1 LEEELVDDAAS
12 LNIENLK
19 ETKSENLNEDKNSTQ
34 RKSIRD
40 IMINVTS
47 LVPDISKN
55 LMHLVDKADL
65 PATME
70 NIDKLI
76 ESVESLK
83 IKSKTR
89 RKSVKDTKQLTITD
103 YNRNVDQVIELLK
116 DMTLNENTNKNIDSS
131 TLIKSENVDKLQDQN
146 TPEIP
151 NEKKFF
157 KTGILKESIKKV
169 GTSSTNEHKNARN
182 KYPKLLGNN
191 EDHSTRTTRSSF
203 KRSQKEKS

>member
-12 LNIENLK
+12 LNIEDLK
-19 ETKSENLNEDKNSTQ
+19 ETKSKNLNEDRNSTQ

-55 LMHLVDKADL
+55 LMHLVDKSDL

-83 IKSKTR
+83 IKSKTK

-103 YNRNVDQVIELLK
+103 YNRNIDQAIELLK
-116 DMTLNENTNKNIDSS
+116 DMTINENKNIDSS
-131 TLIKSENVDKLQDQN
+131 MLIKSEKVDKLQDQKI
-146 TPEIP
+146 PEIS

-157 KTGILKESIKKV
+157 KTRILKERV
-169 GTSSTNEHKNARN
+169 GTSSMNEHKNARN
-182 KYPKLLGNN
+182 KYPKLLVNN
-191 EDHSTRTTRSSF
+191 EDHSTRTTRSSL
-203 KRSQKEKS
+203 KRSQKEPS